1 MERVTLLIRNEW
13 LHVIGHRIPLITEF
27 AKMRGL
33 PHRCNLLQTDISAHT
48 ARKKMRVETP
58 VEMRVKTPDLIL
70 GVLAVEP
77 TLTLKQ
83 VAELI
88 GKSTSTVERA
98 TSALVKEGR
107 LRFVGPRKGGHW
119 EVLPVGGETVTQ

>member
-1 MERVTLLIRNEW
+1 ME
-13 LHVIGHRIPLITEF
+13 
-27 AKMRGL
+27 
-33 PHRCNLLQTDISAHT
+33 
-48 ARKKMRVETP
+48 KKRVENQAKTK

-83 VAELI
+83 VAERI

-107 LRFVGPRKGGHW
+107 LRFAGPRKVDIGKCCRRKVNNSPNWLALRYLIKPSEHVVAGRRA
-119 EVLPVGGETVTQ
+119 